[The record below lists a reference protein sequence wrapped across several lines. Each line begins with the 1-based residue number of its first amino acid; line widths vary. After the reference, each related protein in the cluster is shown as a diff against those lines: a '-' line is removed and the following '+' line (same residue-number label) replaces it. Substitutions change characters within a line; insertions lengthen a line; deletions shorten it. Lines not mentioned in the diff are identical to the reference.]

1 MSSYSNGT
9 SNSGSTIL
17 VLYKV
22 SNSGTDPASDS
33 YNAFHLPRAGGV
45 TLAKVK
51 KHCVALHSMNHL
63 GAEGFHWRVRVDD
76 KPASSSDGS
85 SSKPAPSY
93 SWWDVQDENARLP
106 IKEATTSEIARL
118 FSPKKVKDNHQQDSI
133 QKAGKGAMRALGKAM
148 NAVATSGDGVHESD
162 SGPRVGV
169 VAFKLVDLIK
179 MHDDF
184 GRKNGGKVAAA
195 APKRVRSA
203 PKRVAP
209 PQPQKTVVP
218 NQGYRASAPPT
229 TSSRQQT
236 AASSVPRVPAPGST
250 RQSRPTTTRQPQQ
263 QRRQPKEPDLMG
275 GLFGSSGANGVSNPS
290 SHRTNSMPNE
300 TNAQRKQREYAEAQ
314 KTQNR
319 VWDEIDQRWIVTE
332 GTGDAAVKAVQRG
345 ESFST
350 DSPTKTKTTGLSME
364 ASLQNAARKSAHVQ
378 ASVKARADEMK
389 GAQAKALSEMR
400 ERENQKKNDDDAEDT
415 ARKQLEPKIKAWSEE
430 HGKKK
435 QLSALLASLHT
446 ILWPGA
452 KWKQV
457 SLGDLLNPAKCK
469 KFYHK
474 ATLVVHP
481 DKTSGLPPDQRFLA
495 KRIFDALTQA
505 KTEFDSKM
513 N

>member
-1 MSSYSNGT
+1 
-9 SNSGSTIL
+9 
-17 VLYKV
+17 
-22 SNSGTDPASDS
+22 
-33 YNAFHLPRAGGV
+33 
-45 TLAKVK
+45 
-51 KHCVALHSMNHL
+51 
-63 GAEGFHWRVRVDD
+63 
-76 KPASSSDGS
+76 
-85 SSKPAPSY
+85 
-93 SWWDVQDENARLP
+93 
-106 IKEATTSEIARL
+106 
-118 FSPKKVKDNHQQDSI
+118 
-133 QKAGKGAMRALGKAM
+133 
-148 NAVATSGDGVHESD
+148 
-162 SGPRVGV
+162 
-169 VAFKLVDLIK
+169 
-179 MHDDF
+179 
-184 GRKNGGKVAAA
+184 
-195 APKRVRSA
+195 
-203 PKRVAP
+203 
-209 PQPQKTVVP
+209 
-218 NQGYRASAPPT
+218 
-229 TSSRQQT
+229 
-236 AASSVPRVPAPGST
+236 
-250 RQSRPTTTRQPQQ
+250 
-263 QRRQPKEPDLMG
+263 
-275 GLFGSSGANGVSNPS
+275 
-290 SHRTNSMPNE
+290 MPNE
-300 TNAQRKQREYAEAQ
+300 TNAQRKQREYADAQ

-332 GTGDAAVKAVQRG
+332 GKGDAAIKAVQRG

-389 GAQAKALSEMR
+389 GAQEKALSEMR
-400 ERENQKKNDDDAEDT
+400 DRENQKKNDEDAEDV